1 MARNGDHDAAS
12 LTTVGNG
19 QRRSNREQRAPEPGA
34 AVVLTPDGQRL
45 LQARADWLANEAIP
59 KLTHN
64 LDDPDQDGWASGEY
78 GRAVAELAH
87 LTSILGQATST
98 EALPPER
105 PGVVELGDEV
115 LVEFPSGDTERF
127 LLVHPIEAPL
137 DDLRIS
143 VESPLA
149 QVLLGRRVGERV
161 EVEAP
166 AGRYQC
172 RIVTTGRHPRRTAA
186 GTQPAPGRAGVA
198 ASPSNGAASRNGGGE
213 AS

>member
-1 MARNGDHDAAS
+1 MARTGDHDAA
-12 LTTVGNG
+12 TTITVGNG
-19 QRRSNREQRAPEPGA
+19 QRRSNREQCAPESGA

-45 LQARADWLANEAIP
+45 LEARADWLANDAIP

-64 LDDPDQDGWASGEY
+64 LDDPQDGWASGEY
-78 GRAVAELAH
+78 GRAVAELAR
-87 LTSILGQATST
+87 LTSILGQFTST
-98 EALPPER
+98 EELPPER

-115 LVEFPSGDTERF
+115 LVEFPSGETERF

-149 QVLLGRRVGERV
+149 RVLIGRRVGEQV

-166 AGRYQC
+166 AGRYRC
-172 RIVTTGRHPRRTAA
+172 RIVTTGRYPRRTAA
-186 GTQPAPGRAGVA
+186 GAQPSPEQPGVPR
-198 ASPSNGAASRNGGGE
+198 
-213 AS
+213 

>member
-1 MARNGDHDAAS
+1 MARTGDHDAAS

-19 QRRSNREQRAPEPGA
+19 QRRSNREQRAPEFGA

-45 LQARADWLANEAIP
+45 LQARADWLAIEAIP
-59 KLTHN
+59 RLAHS
-64 LDDPDQDGWASGEY
+64 LDDPDQDGWAGEEY
-78 GRAVAELAH
+78 ERAVAELAH

-98 EALPPER
+98 EELPPER
-105 PGVVELGDEV
+105 PGVVEFGDEV
-115 LVEFPSGDTERF
+115 VVEFPSGDTERF

-149 QVLLGRRVGERV
+149 RVLIGRRVGEQV

-166 AGRYQC
+166 AGRYRC
-172 RIVTTGRHPRRTAA
+172 RIVATGRHSRRITA
-186 GTQPAPGRAGVA
+186 GTRPSPEQPGV
-198 ASPSNGAASRNGGGE
+198 SR
-213 AS
+213 